1 MGNSLAFLSD
11 GRILFCANQLGIF
24 DRTVQ
29 LFKKNYLSLSV
40 IVVAFAEY
48 TSAPFY
54 PGCAAPE
61 LLKKFLAITAL
72 LFISIVN
79 GLSVK
84 VSLSSITLGSSS
96 WSSILKSHLGLRK
109 NANNLYNSK
118 IVFGN
123 RNHHWWFDHDR
134 TRGNTKFRK
143 CFWWNK
149 HISFRLGYCNL

>member
-1 MGNSLAFLSD
+1 MVIHF
-11 GRILFCANQLGIF
+11 
-24 DRTVQ
+24 
-29 LFKKNYLSLSV
+29 FKKNYLSLSV

-84 VSLSSITLGSSS
+84 VSQTGSRRTVR
-96 WSSILKSHLGLRK
+96 LKVPS
-109 NANNLYNSK
+109 
-118 IVFGN
+118 
-123 RNHHWWFDHDR
+123 
-134 TRGNTKFRK
+134 
-143 CFWWNK
+143 
-149 HISFRLGYCNL
+149 